1 MYFCTVPGVIRSVC
15 ACLLS
20 CLRFFFFHCSFPNSC
35 HQQSQEWD
43 AMCYVYIST
52 PFGSTHPTSVS
63 KVCHRYYCLV
73 QSTVKNPSPFIHAH
87 ATNRTQTCCGIYEL
101 YSLSL
106 CHTCPPMIEL
116 FPVPVSFFKNP
127 PFRDRTSSS
136 GAWSR
141 AGFNDHGFPNPL

>member
-1 MYFCTVPGVIRSVC
+1 M
-15 ACLLS
+15 CLSLV
-20 CLRFFFFHCSFPNSC
+20 LPKIFFFRCSFPNSC
-35 HQQSQEWD
+35 HQQSQERD

-52 PFGSTHPTSVS
+52 PFGSTNLTSVS

-73 QSTVKNPSPFIHAH
+73 QSTVKNLSPFIHAH

-116 FPVPVSFFKNP
+116 FPVPVSFLKTHHLGTELLLQVPGLEQASMIMAFQILSEAETQ
-127 PFRDRTSSS
+127 FAIS
-136 GAWSR
+136 
-141 AGFNDHGFPNPL
+141 FL